1 MLSLNVECC
10 AFHASC
16 FAFHAE
22 IGQMRPTDGRL
33 EQVDA
38 ELQGPDP
45 GWSETLFD
53 HRRTLVVENAF
64 SSLSK

>member
-1 MLSLNVECC
+1 MV
-10 AFHASC
+10 
-16 FAFHAE
+16 
-22 IGQMRPTDGRL
+22 GRL

-53 HRRTLVVENAF
+53 HLRTSLEEVISF
-64 SSLSK
+64 SDIAGLIVTYNE